1 MEIISAGKIN
11 EVKIISIDKHPD
23 ERGFLS
29 EIFKL
34 SKFQRLGFDF
44 EIKQINHS
52 FSKSKWTLRGLH
64 YQTKPKEQTKV
75 VGCLTGAIFDVAVD
89 IRQSSSTFGKFVSFL
104 MFGETFDPMQQSDL
118 FQIEADYKLEPH
130 HFVVIP
136 KGFAHG
142 LLTLRDNTNV
152 IYFLDNEFSQE
163 HDRSISWRDELIKV
177 NWPGNPS
184 DFILSAKDR
193 NASQLVDLLQD
204 IVI

>member
-1 MEIISAGKIN
+1 MKIISTAKIS
-11 EVKIISIDKHPD
+11 EVKIISMDKYLD
-23 ERGFLS
+23 DRGSLS

-34 SKFQRLGFDF
+34 SELQRLGYDF

-64 YQTKPKEQTKV
+64 YQAKPKEQTKV
-75 VGCLTGAIFDVAVD
+75 VGCLTGAIFDVVVD
-89 IRQSSSTFGKFVSFL
+89 IRQSSPTFGKLVSFL
-104 MFGETFDPMQQSDL
+104 LSGESFESEAQSNL
-118 FQIEADYKLEPH
+118 FQIEVDYKLEPH
-130 HFVVIP
+130 NFVVVP

-142 LLTLRDNTNV
+142 LLTLMDNTNV

-193 NASQLVDLLQD
+193 NAPQLVELLQNKAT
-204 IVI
+204 

>member
-1 MEIISAGKIN
+1 M
-11 EVKIISIDKHPD
+11 KIISTAKISEVKVISMNKYLDD
-23 ERGFLS
+23 RGFLS

-34 SKFQRLGFDF
+34 SELQRLGYDF

-64 YQTKPKEQTKV
+64 YQAKPKEQTKV
-75 VGCLTGAIFDVAVD
+75 VGCLTGAIFDVVVD
-89 IRQSSSTFGKFVSFL
+89 IRQSSPTFGKFVSFL
-104 MFGETFDPMQQSDL
+104 LVGESFEPEAQSNL

-130 HFVVIP
+130 NFVVIP

-142 LLTLRDNTNV
+142 LLTLIDNTNV

-163 HDRSISWRDELIKV
+163 HDRSISWSDELTKV

-193 NASQLVDLLQD
+193 NAPQLVELLQNKA
-204 IVI
+204 I